1 MCFCY
6 GVKEG
11 SVYLCVMFELFYDF
25 VLIIG
30 VGVVIVV
37 IVIEDLFNS
46 VEIWVFYRMFDIIYS
61 CSLYLWF
68 IYWFRSDKFIVFNYF
83 LF

>member
-46 VEIWVFYRMFDIIYS
+46 VEI
-61 CSLYLWF
+61 
-68 IYWFRSDKFIVFNYF
+68 
-83 LF
+83 